1 MESYAVKTKL
11 LGQDHL
17 AGFVLD
23 VWVVLCEV

>member
-11 LGQDHL
+11 LRQDNL
-17 AGFVLD
+17 PGRLLD